1 MKIGSG
7 FVLHVLAFMPNSKLL
22 SSTYYGG
29 NFVCI
34 GYGVM
39 QESSTLEIRNSF
51 LFPQFFCCRQAQ
63 NPCELCDNSEAS
75 LHKSWIMQWFKYW
88 KPKNLDY

>member
-39 QESSTLEIRNSF
+39 
-51 LFPQFFCCRQAQ
+51 
-63 NPCELCDNSEAS
+63 
-75 LHKSWIMQWFKYW
+75 
-88 KPKNLDY
+88 